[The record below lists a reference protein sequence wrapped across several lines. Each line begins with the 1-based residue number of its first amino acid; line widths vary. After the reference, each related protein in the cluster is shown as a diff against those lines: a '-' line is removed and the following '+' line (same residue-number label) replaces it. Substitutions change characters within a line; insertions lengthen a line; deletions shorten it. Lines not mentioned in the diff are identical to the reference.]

1 MKVGGSIGESDY
13 CTAILRLFLTLLVSE
28 TYFEIA
34 NAQTPALQPDN
45 TNESDRSASELL
57 KKPDQFVEQ
66 NQELENQNR
75 ELMDQ
80 IES

>member
-34 NAQTPALQPDN
+34 NPQAPALQPDN
-45 TNESDRSASELL
+45 ANESDRSASELL